1 MFDLRYHVASLA
13 AVFVALIVGILIGV
27 GLSGRGFVSDSER
40 QLLNARISDLQG
52 RAAAAEARAADLAAG
67 QKVSEAF
74 VERAYPP
81 LVAGR
86 LKGKRIAL
94 VFVGSVDQRIRRDVL
109 AALADAGAPGVARL
123 RALRM
128 PLDARKLA
136 TAIATRPVL
145 SPYGDAG
152 SLGDLG
158 RDYGTA
164 LVLGGSSPLV
174 DALTPLLVEERA
186 GNDRKPLDAVVV
198 VRTSDPQRGASALFL
213 AGFYEGLGRAGIP
226 AVGVERSD
234 VETSAVPTYRRAGL
248 SSVDD
253 LDDRSGRAALVALL
267 GGAGHGQYG
276 VKATAVD
283 GVIPEPSVTA
293 AAGG

>member
-40 QLLNARISDLQG
+40 QLLNARIGDLQS
-52 RAAAAEARAADLAAG
+52 RSAAAETRAAELATG
-67 QKVSEAF
+67 QKVAAAF
-74 VERAYPP
+74 IERAYPS
-81 LVAGR
+81 LVAGKLR
-86 LKGKRIAL
+86 GKRIAL
-94 VFVGSVDQRIRRDVL
+94 VFVGSVDQRVRRDVL
-109 AALADAGAPGVARL
+109 GALADAGAPGVARL

-128 PLDARKLA
+128 PVEGPKLA
-136 TAIATRPVL
+136 VAVATRPVL
-145 SPYGDAG
+145 APYGDAD
-152 SLGDLG
+152 SLSDLG

-174 DALTPLLVEERA
+174 EALTPLLVEERA
-186 GNDRKPLDAVVV
+186 GNDRRPLDGVVV
-198 VRTSDPQRGASALFL
+198 VRTAEPQRGASALFL

-226 AVGVERSD
+226 VVGVERSD
-234 VETSAVPTYRRAGL
+234 SETTAIATYRKAGL

-253 LDDRSGRAALVALL
+253 LDSRPGRAALVALL

-276 VKATAVD
+276 MKASAVD
-283 GVIPEPSVTA
+283 GVIPEPAVAA